1 MRATARWLGQVLAW
15 LVILGVLAVLA
26 AAVAVP
32 RFAGATPYTVLTG
45 SMEPSYPPGTLVVVK
60 PADFD
65 EIGLGD
71 VITYQIESGKPAV
84 ATHRVVGEA
93 RRFDGTRVLIT
104 QGDANGD
111 PDPQPVTAV
120 QVRGELWYSVPYLG
134 HVNTALSGQQRQVA
148 VWVVAGLLV
157 GYAAYMF
164 VGAIRDRRRSRSRS
178 ASVVPDIPAAPGLLT
193 APEPAPEPA
202 PMPGTTG
209 GVPALLVG
217 VAGVTG
223 WLLLTGLARRRT
235 RTT

>member
-1 MRATARWLGQVLAW
+1 MRATAGWLGQVLAW
-15 LVILGVLAVLA
+15 LVILGVVGVLAV
-26 AAVAVP
+26 AVAVP
-32 RFAGATPYTVLTG
+32 RIAGATPYTVLTG

-60 PADFD
+60 PVEFD
-65 EIGLGD
+65 QIGIGD
-71 VITYQIESGKPAV
+71 VVTYQIESGKPAV

-93 RRFDGTRVLIT
+93 NRFDGTRVLIT

-134 HVNTALSGQQRQVA
+134 HVNTALSGSQRQLA

-157 GYAAYMF
+157 GYAAFMF
-164 VGAIRDRRRSRSRS
+164 VGSVRDRRRGRV
-178 ASVVPDIPAAPGLLT
+178 APVAPDLPAAPAVPAGRT
-193 APEPAPEPA
+193 APEPAPAPGPA
-202 PMPGTTG
+202 G